1 MVGKIVYSLG
11 FLMLAPLPFMNISPN
26 AGLIYGSIT
35 LIGIGSGLV
44 QVTTVV
50 RSQGAAIRLGFDDD
64 LPTYLLISGNFLQS
78 DYS

>member
-1 MVGKIVYSLG
+1 MVYSLG

-26 AGLIYGSIT
+26 AGLVYGSIT

-50 RSQGAAIRLGFDDD
+50 RSQGAAIRLGFDD

-78 DYS
+78 DYSL

>member
-1 MVGKIVYSLG
+1 MVYSLG

-26 AGLIYGSIT
+26 AGLVYGSIT

-64 LPTYLLISGNFLQS
+64 LPTYLLISGNFLVAWF
-78 DYS
+78 DYRPM

>member
-1 MVGKIVYSLG
+1 MYSLG

-50 RSQGAAIRLGFDDD
+50 RSHGAAIRLGFDDD
-64 LPTYLLISGNFLQS
+64 LPTYLLISGNF
-78 DYS
+78 